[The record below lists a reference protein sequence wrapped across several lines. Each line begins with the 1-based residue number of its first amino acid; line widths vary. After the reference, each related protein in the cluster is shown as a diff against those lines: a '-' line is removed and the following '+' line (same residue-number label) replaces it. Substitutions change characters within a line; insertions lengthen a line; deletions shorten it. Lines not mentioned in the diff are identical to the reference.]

1 MDGIHRFVTNKCSA
15 HKTKPFKALS
25 LKTPFFT
32 EQTTYGFHSV
42 VFIQEIRW
50 N

>member
-25 LKTPFFT
+25 FT
-32 EQTTYGFHSV
+32 EQTTFGFHFV